1 MVQFNWKG
9 DEKRVMIIV
18 SQDREAI
25 INFERI
31 ANIWISK
38 DTTEYFEINADGELL
53 GTYKTKERAKEVLQ
67 EIARKYTSYT
77 EIVSPRVGI
86 KQVSDL
92 PKSYIMPEEQQ
103 GDKMGEEN
111 FNDIYMIDENGKE
124 IKLEL
129 EELGI

>member
-1 MVQFNWKG
+1 M
-9 DEKRVMIIV
+9 MIIV

-67 EIARKYTSYT
+67 EIARKYTLYT

-92 PKSYIMPEEQQ
+92 PKSYIMPEE
-103 GDKMGEEN
+103 
-111 FNDIYMIDENGKE
+111 
-124 IKLEL
+124 
-129 EELGI
+129 

>member
-1 MVQFNWKG
+1 M
-9 DEKRVMIIV
+9 MIIV

-31 ANIWISK
+31 TNIWINENIEG
-38 DTTEYFEINADGELL
+38 EYFKINADGELL

-86 KQVSDL
+86 KQISDL
-92 PKSYIMPEEQQ
+92 PKSYIMPEE
-103 GDKMGEEN
+103 
-111 FNDIYMIDENGKE
+111 
-124 IKLEL
+124 
-129 EELGI
+129 